1 MSIYVDPDV
10 DYALTRRA
18 ARERTTKA
26 ALIRAALAEAA
37 AVPPPRPQGIGIFK
51 GPGDLAT
58 NVDKYL
64 VETGFGED

>member
-1 MSIYVDPDV
+1 MSIYIDPEVDWL
-10 DYALTRRA
+10 LTRRA
-18 ARERTTKA
+18 KRERTTKA

-37 AVPPPRPQGIGIFK
+37 AVPPPRPLGVGIFK

-64 VETGFGED
+64 RETGFGEI